1 MEQRRKK
8 FRHPKWSLQA
18 NIYEV
23 NVRQYTLEGTFEAFS
38 KSLLRLKEMGVK
50 ILWLMPITPISKKD
64 RQGTLG
70 SYYAASDYT
79 SINPEFGDLDDFIN
93 LVKEAHKLNMK
104 VIIDFVAD
112 HTGTDHH
119 WIVEH
124 PEYYCWNDDKSE
136 PEHPEGWMD
145 VSKLNYDNDD
155 LRKAMV
161 KVLKYWVK
169 EADIDGFRC
178 DMAHLVPLDF
188 WVEARTQLAKTKK
201 NLFWLAETE
210 HPEYHEAFDATYTW
224 RWMHASEEF
233 YQGRMNLQSL
243 LTVLYK
249 SVTEFPCNALRLY
262 FTANHDENSWNGTEY
277 EKYGDSAQL
286 FAVFSATWNGIPLI
300 YSGQELPN
308 KKRLKFFDKDVIEW
322 DDHYQL
328 NNFYKTLL
336 LLKSNNKC
344 LRAGSGDIITKIISH
359 PDDHRLFSYMQI
371 LEKDAVLVVL
381 NCSAD
386 QLNFEVKNVKGTFRN
401 VFGGPDVDFDVQK
414 DLFLQPWGYLVFERV
429 TILSEGDP
437 VVEG

>member
-1 MEQRRKK
+1 MAQKRKK
-8 FRHPKWSLQA
+8 FHHPKWSLQA

-23 NVRQYTLEGTFEAFS
+23 NVRQYTLEGTLEAFA
-38 KSLLRLKEMGVK
+38 KSLPRLKEMGVK
-50 ILWLMPITPISKKD
+50 ILWMMPMTPISNKD

-79 SINPEFGDLDDFIN
+79 SVNPEFGDLEDFKK
-93 LVKEAHKLNMK
+93 LVLEAHRFNMK
-104 VIIDFVAD
+104 LIIDFVAD

-119 WIVEH
+119 WIKEH

-145 VSKLNYDNDD
+145 VSKLNYDNAD

-161 KVLKYWVK
+161 KVLKFWVK
-169 EADIDGFRC
+169 EADVDGFRC

-188 WVEARTQLAKTKK
+188 WVAARTQVEKTKK
-201 NLFWLAETE
+201 DLFWLAETE

-249 SVTEFPCNALRLY
+249 SVTEFPCNALRVY
-262 FTANHDENSWNGTEY
+262 FTSNHDENSWDGTEY
-277 EKYGDSAQL
+277 EKYGEAAKL
-286 FAVFSATWNGIPLI
+286 FAVFSATWNSIPLI

-336 LLKSNNKC
+336 LLKSNNKT
-344 LRAGSGDIITKIISH
+344 LRAGSGNIITKIISH

-381 NCSAD
+381 NCSANE
-386 QLNFEVKNVKGTFRN
+386 LNFEVKNVNGTFRN
-401 VFGGPDVDFDVQK
+401 VFGGPDVNFDIENN
-414 DLFLQPWGYLVFERV
+414 LFLHPWGYLVFERV
-429 TILSEGDP
+429 IILSEGDP
-437 VVEG
+437 VEEG